1 MQYEESAFSR
11 PGEESRHN
19 LNYWEVGDYLGLGA
33 GAHGKVSLHDG
44 AIVRSQR
51 TRAPLDYLKEAN
63 SPSMPPPQRV
73 PLAPEEKTVE
83 FAMNALRLKSGVP
96 IHRFAEHTGLPA
108 EQLAAAATTAL
119 SRGWI
124 EDFSNG
130 QFRTTPLGYRF
141 LDSVIATFL

>member
-1 MQYEESAFSR
+1 MSAFSR
-11 PGEESRHN
+11 RGEESRHN
-19 LNYWEVGDYLGLGA
+19 LNYWEFGDYLGVGA
-33 GAHGKVSLHDG
+33 GAHGKVSLQDG

-51 TRAPLDYLKEAN
+51 TRAPLDYLREAN
-63 SPSMPPPQRV
+63 LPAMPPPQHV
-73 PLAPEEKTVE
+73 ALAPEEKTVE

-96 IHRFAEHTGLPA
+96 IQRFAEHTGLPV
-108 EQLAAAATTAL
+108 EQLAAAASTAL

-124 EDFSNG
+124 EDPSNG